1 MRLQG
6 FYGEVYRG
14 KLMHMYENVPDRIVA
29 VKTVKSTLAS
39 ARADFD
45 REISIMRVSSL
56 EKAGFFYYTFLQS
69 IQ

>member
-1 MRLQG
+1 MTSIVRFQG

-14 KLMHMYENVPDRIVA
+14 KLMHMYEDVPDRIVA

-45 REISIMRVSSL
+45 REISIMRVSIISPKKQISL
-56 EKAGFFYYTFLQS
+56 L
-69 IQ
+69 